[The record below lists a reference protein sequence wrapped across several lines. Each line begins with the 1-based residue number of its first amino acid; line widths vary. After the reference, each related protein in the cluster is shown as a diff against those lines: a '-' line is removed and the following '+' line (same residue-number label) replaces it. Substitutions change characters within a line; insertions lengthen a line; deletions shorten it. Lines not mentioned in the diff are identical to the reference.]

1 VEPTRQKNEIRC
13 ITAMSHNAI
22 SALLISICFFNSSFA
37 EASDG
42 WLESP
47 ACISAKEIGSKNGTK
62 FTPQDFASTL
72 VKAYRNAGA
81 HGVEPKTDEI
91 NIGRGKAAMIYVEI
105 KGKQHGNLVI
115 TSNRSACHAFYS
127 YCAKEGIGSAKACF
141 YNILNKSNGYS
152 HTGGLGNADSEPTT
166 TAGMNQKMDNNI
178 NSVDKKLNTVYYK
191 LLHEM
196 PPEFQKKLIQ
206 SEKDWINYRDSTVA
220 ITAWQESGGSAQEIN
235 QDGEYLT
242 LEKNRLKF
250 LESLLNPN

>member
-1 VEPTRQKNEIRC
+1 
-13 ITAMSHNAI
+13 MSHNAI

-47 ACISAKEIGSKNGTK
+47 ACISAKEIGSKNGAK